1 VGAGD
6 LLLKHVAGIRPLP
19 TSHLMPKP
27 QSPEQALR
35 SRNLLFLSRPK
46 LWAHWP
52 FLPLVRRRPGAEE
65 EYGVLLDALG
75 AFGVPGFSATV
86 VLSNLF
92 LLPRTL
98 DEFLALPR
106 ETFDT
111 PEEVFDA
118 GWCVD

>member
-1 VGAGD
+1 
-6 LLLKHVAGIRPLP
+6 
-19 TSHLMPKP
+19 
-27 QSPEQALR
+27 
-35 SRNLLFLSRPK
+35 
-46 LWAHWP
+46 
-52 FLPLVRRRPGAEE
+52 
-65 EYGVLLDALG
+65 
-75 AFGVPGFSATV
+75 VPGFSATV